1 MPFVLPPFV
10 SPDAHNTEV
19 KVEAPTAI
27 LDHEATLQSEV
38 IVKDGRAEIYK
49 GFVCLVSEATTS
61 AWIPTL
67 GLLHKKQ
74 N

>member
-38 IVKDGRAEIYK
+38 IAKDGRAEIYK
-49 GFVCLVSEATTS
+49 GFICMPSE
-61 AWIPTL
+61 
-67 GLLHKKQ
+67 
-74 N
+74 